1 MNFYVDRSSPRQKI
15 TIPKSAQALS
25 GIRIAPRLELHIL
38 DGGIVLTKAE
48 MSAMDMVNLIAAMS
62 NLVTDLGA
70 QLGAVC
76 GQCDECGYYTAQ
88 DLYDNWTGSKG
99 KSMPSSLPAL
109 ALWKRNGGAGHTGI
123 VEKKDGSN
131 YFYSDHNGLDG
142 GNDGYGDRTTDDVP
156 GLFTNFIGYCY

>member
-1 MNFYVDRSSPRQKI
+1 MQCMVYARQRWGEITKKTYASP
-15 TIPKSAQALS
+15 
-25 GIRIAPRLELHIL
+25 
-38 DGGIVLTKAE
+38 GG
-48 MSAMDMVNLIAAMS
+48 N
-62 NLVTDLGA
+62 
-70 QLGAVC
+70 
-76 GQCDECGYYTAQ
+76 YTAQ

-99 KSMPSSLPAL
+99 KSMQSSLPAL